1 MSWSY
6 KTSQCLFRSGPFVKV
21 MVSQCVVIISA
32 LTVLPQRANLGS
44 VLSLLLDI
52 CQPGHLSNQ
61 HGEQYFSN
69 RATSWM
75 SALICAIT
83 RFAMQQKCIYRL
95 IHQPRTQPQ
104 LKEGNIRRNDEN
116 ISARQMSSWYIVS
129 CLRSG
134 CNLTP
139 TFSLAGEIANVAAEN
154 WWGVLDVVN
163 SYHVPTFVRY
173 CFGFEDN
180 LFYYPNQWSSG
191 TFK

>member
-1 MSWSY
+1 MRCHNFCAYSIAS
-6 KTSQCLFRSGPFVKV
+6 KGQPRFGLITSLRHMPTRTFVE
-21 MVSQCVVIISA
+21 S
-32 LTVLPQRANLGS
+32 TRRAIFLKQGNFLNVG
-44 VLSLLLDI
+44 LNMRDHAI
-52 CQPGHLSNQ
+52 CQ
-61 HGEQYFSN
+61 
-69 RATSWM
+69 
-75 SALICAIT
+75 

-104 LKEGNIRRNDEN
+104 LKEGNIRRNDES

-191 TFK
+191 TFE